1 MSSQKVYLITGCST
15 GLGRGFAEYFLKAN
29 QKVVVTA
36 RDVSKVAHFEKEFP
50 NTALALALD
59 VTDENSVNDAVEKTV
74 QKFGH
79 IDVLINNA
87 GYGQFGPLEEVTKK
101 QITAQMDTNFFG
113 LINITQRVLPI
124 MRQQK
129 SGHIIQISS
138 VGGQVAYPG
147 FSLYH
152 ASKWAV
158 EGLSES
164 LAKEVAP
171 FNVRVT
177 IVEPGSFKSEFADRA
192 FDEGIIAYK
201 NPEYEASVGMLV
213 KIGQA
218 VRGLEPGNPW
228 KAAAA
233 IHKVVESAKP
243 PLRLPLGEDSV
254 LNILKKKKDQVAEL
268 EEWRQV
274 SESTDFDNLSDAA
287 KAVKAQV
294 AAALLSS

>member
-1 MSSQKVYLITGCST
+1 
-15 GLGRGFAEYFLKAN
+15 
-29 QKVVVTA
+29 
-36 RDVSKVAHFEKEFP
+36 
-50 NTALALALD
+50 
-59 VTDENSVNDAVEKTV
+59 
-74 QKFGH
+74 
-79 IDVLINNA
+79 
-87 GYGQFGPLEEVTKK
+87 
-101 QITAQMDTNFFG
+101 
-113 LINITQRVLPI
+113 
-124 MRQQK
+124 
-129 SGHIIQISS
+129 
-138 VGGQVAYPG
+138 
-147 FSLYH
+147 
-152 ASKWAV
+152 
-158 EGLSES
+158 
-164 LAKEVAP
+164 
-171 FNVRVT
+171 
-177 IVEPGSFKSEFADRA
+177 
-192 FDEGIIAYK
+192 
-201 NPEYEASVGMLV
+201 MLV